1 VTAVHVVV
9 PDGVDDPALPS
20 GGNVYDRRIC
30 RGLAD
35 IGWSVEV
42 CPVPGSWPRPEAWAR
57 TALAGVL
64 ARMPDHAVVLVDGLI
79 ASAVPEVL
87 VPEATRLRLV
97 VLVHMP
103 LGAEGSQ
110 VEGCGSSARER
121 AVLSAAAAIVTTS
134 RWTERWL
141 VGRYALRRDL
151 VHVVEPGV
159 DVADP
164 ASGTTSG
171 GELLCVAAV
180 TPQKGHDLLLQG
192 LATVA
197 DRDWRCSCVGT
208 LARDPGFVADLGRW
222 ARAGGIADRVSFTG
236 PRSGADLEHA
246 YATSDLLVLASRAE
260 TYGMVVTEALG
271 RGLPVVATAVGGVP
285 EALGRVGDGSRP
297 GLLVPPDDPP
307 AFGAALR
314 NWLGDHELRRRL
326 RSAAAERRATLSG
339 WLDTSGRLSRV
350 LAGVAR

>member
-9 PDGVDDPALPS
+9 PDGVDDPELPS

-35 IGWSVEV
+35 LGWSVDV
-42 CPVPGSWPRPEAWAR
+42 RPVPGSWPRPEPWAR
-57 TALAGVL
+57 TALTDVL
-64 ARMPDHAVVLVDGLI
+64 AAVPDQAVVLVDGLI

-103 LGAEGSQ
+103 LGAGEC
-110 VEGCGSSARER
+110 ESSVRER
-121 AVLSAAAAIVTTS
+121 AVLSAAAAVVTTS
-134 RWTERWL
+134 RWTRCWL
-141 VGRYALRRDL
+141 ADAYGLGDA

-171 GELLCVAAV
+171 GQLLCVAAV
-180 TPQKGHDLLLQG
+180 IPQKGHDLLLEA

-197 DRDWRCSCVGT
+197 DQEWRCSCVGALT
-208 LARDPGFVADLGRW
+208 RDPDFVADLDRQ
-222 ARAGGIADRVSFTG
+222 ARAGGIADRVSFPG
-236 PRSGADLEHA
+236 PRSGADLEDA
-246 YATSDLLVLASRAE
+246 YAAADLLVLASRAE

-271 RGLPVVATAVGGVP
+271 RGLPVVTTAVGGVA
-285 EALGRVGDGSRP
+285 EALGRVADGGRP
-297 GLLVPPDDPP
+297 GLLVAPEDPA

-314 NWLGDHELRRRL
+314 SWLTDHELRRRL

-339 WLDTSGRLSRV
+339 WPETSVRLSRV
-350 LAGVAR
+350 LEEVAR

>member
-1 VTAVHVVV
+1 
-9 PDGVDDPALPS
+9 
-20 GGNVYDRRIC
+20 
-30 RGLAD
+30 
-35 IGWSVEV
+35 
-42 CPVPGSWPRPEAWAR
+42 
-57 TALAGVL
+57 
-64 ARMPDHAVVLVDGLI
+64 
-79 ASAVPEVL
+79 
-87 VPEATRLRLV
+87 
-97 VLVHMP
+97 
-103 LGAEGSQ
+103 
-110 VEGCGSSARER
+110 
-121 AVLSAAAAIVTTS
+121 VLSAAAAIVTTS

-141 VGRYALRRDL
+141 VGRYTLRRDL

-197 DRDWRCSCVGT
+197 DLDWRCSCVGT
-208 LARDPGFVADLGRW
+208 LARDPGFVADLGRR

-260 TYGMVVTEALG
+260 TYGMVVTEALA

>member
-42 CPVPGSWPRPEAWAR
+42 CTVPGPWPRPEPWAC
-57 TALAGVL
+57 TALTGVMAG
-64 ARMPDHAVVLVDGLI
+64 MPDHAVVLVDGLI

-103 LGAEGSQ
+103 LGAAGTG
-110 VEGCGSSARER
+110 VDGPAASAREL
-121 AVLSAAAAIVTTS
+121 AVLSAAAATVTTS
-134 RWTERWL
+134 EWTRCWL
-141 VGRYALRRDL
+141 VDTYGLPDGA

-159 DVADP
+159 DVTDP
-164 ASGTTSG
+164 ASGTTSAG
-171 GELLCVAAV
+171 QFLCVAAV
-180 TPQKGHDLLLQG
+180 TPQKGHDVLLQA

-197 DRDWRCSCVGT
+197 DLEWRCSCVGT
-208 LARDPGFVADLGRW
+208 LARDPGFVAGLGRQ
-222 ARAGGIADRVSFTG
+222 ARAARIADRVTFPG
-236 PRSGADLEHA
+236 PRSGADLEDA
-246 YATSDLLVLASRAE
+246 YGTADLLVLASRAE
-260 TYGMVVTEALG
+260 TYGMVVTEALAH
-271 RGLPVVATAVGGVP
+271 GLPVVATAVGGVP

-307 AFGAALR
+307 ALGAALR
-314 NWLGDHELRRRL
+314 AWLDDSELRRRL

-339 WLDTSGRLSRV
+339 WSDTSERLSRV
-350 LAGVAR
+350 LEGVAR